1 MPILRARS
9 ADGFIKFVAGVGRLV
24 RGLLIGAE
32 GFWGGALVVGLVLV
46 VGPLRVVLVLVLLG
60 ATFWRIMGAEAPWFT
75 PLVLRMEGLSAL
87 GLNLGS
93 VAAIFAGG
101 GVSWL
106 PVFVRRVAARE
117 GMKPMGGMW

>member
-75 PLVLRMEGLSAL
+75 PLVLRMDGLSAL
-87 GLNLGS
+87 GLNLGR
-93 VAAIFAGG
+93 VAAMFAGG

>member
-1 MPILRARS
+1 MPILRVRS
-9 ADGFIKFVAGVGRLV
+9 ADGFIKFVAGLGRLV

-32 GFWGGALVVGLVLV
+32 GFCGGPSVVVGL
-46 VGPLRVVLVLVLLG
+46 VLVLVLLG

-93 VAAIFAGG
+93 VAAIFSGG

-117 GMKPMGGMW
+117 GMKPIGGMW